1 MSNGKTD
8 EVIEEIFNSFLSSYW
23 NRFGISTKGNDFV
36 IDCVHLVYKKSHEM
50 NLDEGG
56 TYMYSL
62 DWIKNKKAT
71 INSINK
77 SEQLLLIFCML
88 KKKKYILLAFQ
99 IITQIT

>member
-1 MSNGKTD
+1 
-8 EVIEEIFNSFLSSYW
+8 
-23 NRFGISTKGNDFV
+23 
-36 IDCVHLVYKKSHEM
+36 M
-50 NLDEGG
+50 NLNEGG

-71 INSINK
+71 INFINK
-77 SEQLLLIFCML
+77 SQQLLLIFCML